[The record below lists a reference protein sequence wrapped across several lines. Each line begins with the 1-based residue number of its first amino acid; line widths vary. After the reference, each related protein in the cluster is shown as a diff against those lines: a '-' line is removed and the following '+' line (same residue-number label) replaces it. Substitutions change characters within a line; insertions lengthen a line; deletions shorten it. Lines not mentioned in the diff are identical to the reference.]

1 MHLSQ
6 LLLLDEKGVKM
17 AINSMENKNLV
28 LRSGVKFEPFFAIS
42 YDFAFLFPKNY
53 RVFSTLKIMKQY
65 EYFLLVG

>member
-17 AINSMENKNLV
+17 AINSMENKNFV
-28 LRSGVKFEPFFAIS
+28 LCSDVNFEPFFAIS

-53 RVFSTLKIMKQY
+53 RALFTLKIMK
-65 EYFLLVG
+65 

>member
-28 LRSGVKFEPFFAIS
+28 LRSDVNFEPFFAIS
-42 YDFAFLFPKNY
+42 YDFVFLFPKNY
-53 RVFSTLKIMKQY
+53 RALFTLKIMK
-65 EYFLLVG
+65 

>member
-17 AINSMENKNLV
+17 AINSMENKIFV
-28 LRSGVKFEPFFAIS
+28 LCSDVNFEPFFAIS

-53 RVFSTLKIMKQY
+53 RPFSTLKIMK
-65 EYFLLVG
+65 